1 MGLKKITDINEAN
14 LELEA
19 LLVAIKR
26 EQKARQK
33 AEQLLEEKAS
43 YLFNINSRLHEQ
55 YTNASKK
62 NQEIDYLLN
71 ITTLEEENDTA
82 SVILKF
88 LKLTSTHLWSE
99 ASFAFRCNQET
110 QKLVPIT
117 AYMISSDPVAAKN
130 SESKFIQENFEFMEI
145 HFNSISP
152 LRYSKFAQEIKKI
165 NSDYSQLNHRYLCP
179 LEVDSEEKYLIW
191 FTFSTAIDLDDLTV
205 ALIDRGIHQLKGT
218 LQKQKSKVQLLDN
231 YKKLQEIKS
240 QLIQSEKM
248 ASVGTMSAGIAHE
261 INNPLSF
268 LLTNSEVLKEY
279 MNTIMDYISR
289 LERNEINDENF
300 FKIKENMNYILKDTP
315 MLMNESLE
323 GIDRIREIINGLKTF
338 SRADD
343 GEIKEFNVNTCIETS
358 LRLVSNELKHKC
370 RVNKEL
376 DSQCLIRGAEGQ
388 IIQVITNLLVNSAH
402 AIEEFGQVDINSKD
416 DGDNVVITI
425 KDSGK
430 GISPENLNHLF
441 TPFFT
446 TKPTGQGTGLG
457 LSISYGII
465 KRHNGNIQVESWV
478 GVGTVFYISIPITTR
493 I

>member
-1 MGLKKITDINEAN
+1 MALKKILNIDEAN
-14 LELEA
+14 LEIEA
-19 LLVAIKR
+19 LETAIKR
-26 EQKARQK
+26 EQRARQK

-43 YLFNINSRLHEQ
+43 YLFTMNSRLHEQ

-62 NQEIDYLLN
+62 NQEIDYLLK
-71 ITTLEEENDTA
+71 ITTLEEESDTA

-88 LKLTSTHLWSE
+88 LKVSSTHLWSE
-99 ASFAFRCNQET
+99 ASFAFRCDQET

-117 AYMISSDPVAAKN
+117 AYMISANPDVAKM
-130 SESKFIQENFEFMEI
+130 SEDKFLKENFEFLEI
-145 HFNSISP
+145 HFNSINP
-152 LRYSKFAQEIKKI
+152 LRYSKFSQEIKKI
-165 NSDYSQLNHRYLCP
+165 NMDYSHLNHSYLCP
-179 LEVDSEEKYLIW
+179 LEVDSDERYLIW
-191 FTFSTAIDLDDLTV
+191 FTFSNAIELDDLTI
-205 ALIDRGIHQLKGT
+205 ALIDRGIRQLKGT
-218 LQKQKSKVQLLDN
+218 LQKQKSKVQLMDN
-231 YKKLQEIKS
+231 YKKLQKIKS

-279 MNTIMDYISR
+279 MNTIMDYISK
-289 LERNEINDENF
+289 LENNETDNDEF
-300 FKIKENMNYILKDTP
+300 LKIKENINYILKDTP

-323 GIDRIREIINGLKTF
+323 GIDRIREIVNGLKTF

-370 RVNKEL
+370 RVNKKLESL
-376 DSQCLIRGAEGQ
+376 SMISGAEGQ

-402 AIEEFGQVDINSKD
+402 AIEEFGLVEVHSRDEEN
-416 DGDNVVITI
+416 NVIITI
-425 KDSGK
+425 QDSGK
-430 GISPENLNHLF
+430 GISPENLNNLF

-465 KRHNGNIQVESWV
+465 KRHHGNIQVESCL
-478 GVGTVFYISIPITTR
+478 GVGTIFNISIPITSR
-493 I
+493 Q